1 MELVFSISA
10 RKELENLPQD
20 LKPIFLM
27 HLEKIQ
33 DKPPRKHMKHG
44 IPCHIEKVT
53 KQARIIYDIIG
64 DRTYIL
70 HCFRNHKDYEH
81 WYKSYK

>member
-1 MELVFSISA
+1 MELFFSNSA
-10 RKELENLPQD
+10 KKELENLPKD
-20 LKPIFLM
+20 IKAIFLM

-33 DKPPRKHMKHG
+33 EKPPRKHMKHG
-44 IPCHIEKVT
+44 IPCHVEKVT
-53 KQARIIYDIIG
+53 KQARIIYNIKG

-70 HCFRNHKDYEH
+70 HCFINHKDYEH

>member
-20 LKPIFLM
+20 LKAIFLM

-33 DKPPRKHMKHG
+33 DKPPRKHMKH
-44 IPCHIEKVT
+44 
-53 KQARIIYDIIG
+53 
-64 DRTYIL
+64 
-70 HCFRNHKDYEH
+70 
-81 WYKSYK
+81 

>member
-10 RKELENLPQD
+10 KRELGNLSIE
-20 LKPIFLM
+20 LKAIFLL

-33 DKPPRKHMKHG
+33 ARPPRKHMHHG
-44 IPCHIEKVT
+44 IPCHVEKVT
-53 KQARIIYDIIG
+53 KQARIVYSIRG

-70 HCFRNHKDYEH
+70 HCFTNHKEYEH